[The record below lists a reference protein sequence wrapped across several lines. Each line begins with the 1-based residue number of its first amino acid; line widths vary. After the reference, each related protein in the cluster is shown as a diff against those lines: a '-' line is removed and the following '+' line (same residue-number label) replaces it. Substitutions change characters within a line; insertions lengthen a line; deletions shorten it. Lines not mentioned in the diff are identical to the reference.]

1 MDTNYV
7 LIFLSL
13 IVVFS
18 YAFDLIAKRTKV
30 PSVVFLFSTG
40 LGIQYLLKYLDV
52 DIPGLSQVLPVLG
65 TVGLVLIVLEG
76 ALELRFEKEKLGMIR
91 KTFGS
96 AFFILIGTSLVLAGL
111 FQYMTHLPFQICLL
125 NAIPLGVISSAI
137 AIPSAADL
145 PRDKR
150 EFVIYDSSFS
160 DILGIMFFYFAK
172 QNETYGL
179 NAYLDLGKDTIITLL
194 IATAISLVF
203 MFMLKRITHHIK
215 FFLILALLML
225 VYAIGKA
232 FHLSSLIVVL
242 FLGLFL
248 NNSELVPIAR
258 FKRLFLYEKLR
269 SDLNQFWLLT
279 AESAFIIRTFFFLTF
294 GYLMDIHSLFS
305 LTVWMNGIIALV
317 VIYGVRALYLK
328 YVAKTGMLPELYVAP
343 RGLISILLFL
353 DIPANMKLS
362 DTADGL
368 LLFVILGTSLIMTYG
383 FIRTRKRDE
392 ALAEVEG
399 EGDEVE
405 EPSEEEG
412 TVLAPSKPSKGES

>member
-18 YAFDLIAKRTKV
+18 YAFDMIAKRTKV
-30 PSVVFLFSTG
+30 PSVVFLFGTG
-40 LGIQYLLKYLDV
+40 LGMQYLLKYLNV

-96 AFFILIGTSLVLAGL
+96 AFFILIATSLGLAAL
-111 FQYMTHLPFQICLL
+111 FQYMTHLPFQVCLL
-125 NAIPLGVISSAI
+125 NAIPLGVISSSI

-145 PRDKR
+145 SKDKR
-150 EFVIYDSSFS
+150 EFVIYDSTFS
-160 DILGIMFFYFAK
+160 DIIGIMLFYFAR
-172 QNETYGL
+172 QNETYGV
-179 NAYLDLGKDTIITLL
+179 NAFFDLGKDTIITLL
-194 IATAISLVF
+194 ISMVISLVF
-203 MFMLKRITHHIK
+203 MFMMKRITHHIK
-215 FFLILALLML
+215 FFLILALLIL

-232 FHLSSLIVVL
+232 YHLSSLIIVL

-248 NNSELVPIAR
+248 NNSELVPIAK
-258 FKRLFLYEKLR
+258 FKQLFLYEKLR
-269 SDLNQFWLLT
+269 NDLNQFWLLT

-305 LTVWMNGIIALV
+305 LTVWMNGIIVLI
-317 VIYGVRALYLK
+317 VIYGCRALYLK
-328 YVAKTGMLPELYVAP
+328 YVAKTGLLPLMYVAP

-353 DIPANMKLS
+353 DIPENMKLS

-368 LLFVILGTSLIMTYG
+368 LLFVILATSLIMTYG
-383 FIRTRKRDE
+383 FIRSRKKDE
-392 ALAEVEG
+392 GLAEAESDEG
-399 EGDEVE
+399 EGE